1 MELNP
6 VEAAPHERAENQ
18 NPMPNP
24 PITTHIETARA
35 AHDPNAHNYIVW
47 IQSAVNP
54 DGRRQVVNASTSVC
68 ALQPAEAAT
77 IAVLY
82 LADKLEETGRKPAD
96 GTVYRLSVNETR
108 TDQTWSMELT
118 YHERD
123 NADHPSN
130 AKDASTGEADPTL
143 AATPQEKI
151 DTSPAS
157 MTTAYAND
165 SKPSKHEV
173 LLVCQEN
180 SRGEGTR
187 LEESDTVLAMGPRH
201 AAALAVES
209 YRRRVPEMIPTT
221 TGTTYY
227 RAEVTSAG
235 HGNDRQEASIVELA
249 YHAKRGLIN
258 TVRTVQ
264 STTIH

>member
-54 DGRRQVVNASTSVC
+54 DGRREVVNASTSVC
-68 ALQPAEAAT
+68 ALQPTEAAT
-77 IAVLY
+77 LAVLY

-96 GTVYRLSVNETR
+96 GTVYRLSVNETG

-123 NADHPSN
+123 NADHPPN
-130 AKDASTGEADPTL
+130 AKDASTGEADPRW
-143 AATPQEKI
+143 
-151 DTSPAS
+151 
-157 MTTAYAND
+157 
-165 SKPSKHEV
+165 
-173 LLVCQEN
+173 LLR
-180 SRGEGTR
+180 RGRKSTR
-187 LEESDTVLAMGPRH
+187 
-201 AAALAVES
+201 ALQA
-209 YRRRVPEMIPTT
+209 RRPPTPTT
-221 TGTTYY
+221 PSHRSTRSCSSARRTAEAKERGSRNLTPSWPWDPGTQPRLRS
-227 RAEVTSAG
+227 RATAG
-235 HGNDRQEASIVELA
+235 GFPR
-249 YHAKRGLIN
+249 
-258 TVRTVQ
+258 
-264 STTIH
+264 